1 MMEKNL
7 IIFTSKSKSENFQ
20 VKEKLLENRNIR
32 CRGKV
37 DIQKREK
44 QFFFAYQIVG
54 FWDGAGLEPKLNQYL
69 D

>member
-1 MMEKNL
+1 MEKNL

-54 FWDGAGLEPKLNQYL
+54 V
-69 D
+69 